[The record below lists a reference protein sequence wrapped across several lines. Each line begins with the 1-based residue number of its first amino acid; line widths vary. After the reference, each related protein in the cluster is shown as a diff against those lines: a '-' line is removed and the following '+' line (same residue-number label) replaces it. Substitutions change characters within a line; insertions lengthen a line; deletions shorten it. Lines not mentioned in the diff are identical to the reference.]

1 MEGHVPLDREF
12 SPVYKSEKEAES
24 GAFLSAW
31 GHAKPIAWDGM
42 EEKYRCIILAEAG
55 AGKTE
60 ELRQRANSLA
70 GEGKAAFFLRIEDIE
85 TDFYTAFEIGEE
97 AQFHA
102 WLQSTDEAW
111 FFLDSV
117 DEARL
122 EHPRAFEKA
131 LRRFTRRVANGAHR
145 AHIYISSRPY
155 AWRPKEDQRLV
166 DELLYLPAARTEE
179 DGEGD
184 RQATPQSAFTVFTM
198 RPLEEGRI
206 RRFCVARAV
215 ENVDGLIREI
225 DRADLWSLA
234 ERPFDLEGILAKWA
248 EDNALGGRLDL
259 LRHNIDK
266 RLRDAHSTDRAQ
278 RQPLNLEQAREGARC
293 LAAAVVLSGQA
304 GLNIPDVTP
313 LKPGV
318 DAEAVL
324 ANWNPEDVRALLE
337 RGIFNDIIYGA
348 VRFRHREVRELLAA
362 EWFSCLLR
370 SGNSRHSVEALFF
383 REQYGQEI
391 VTPRLRAI
399 LPWLILF
406 DAEIRRKTLKI
417 HPEIAVEGGD
427 PSHLPLAERQ
437 GILADIVRRITSDQ
451 DDRSARDNSA
461 IARIANLDLSDNA
474 QQLINAY
481 ADNDDAIFFLGRLV
495 WQGEMASCVAFLV
508 PIAADGSRGIYARIA
523 SARAVMT
530 CGAAEQ
536 KQSLWQQLIDGDDPI
551 PRELLAELVEEASPD
566 IEVVEKLVIAL
577 GKLPPFE
584 RYETSGLA
592 GALHGFVERL
602 PIAEEHQAISQLISG
617 LNAYLEQPPYVERR
631 ECLVSKECAWMLGPA
646 SQALER
652 LVAARSDAA
661 LSETSL
667 SIMLMVTTLRHWQ
680 DEDLREY
687 KTRLH
692 ALVPAWPELNDSLY
706 WFSIEQARLAQAE
719 RTGDSLTDDWPA
731 SWLGPFWKFDTVSF
745 SRLLEYIG
753 SRALHD
759 DRSVALSTAFQ
770 VYARNDRPL
779 DILAQL
785 QSVVAEDS
793 ELTNKLGLLVNPPVL
808 ETVRRHEEDHV
819 EHLQRCSEE
828 GERQKQQRAEWIAE
842 LRANPEQ
849 VRTPPEMGAGTL
861 MNHQFRLMHELQD
874 SGLARSRSEYAN
886 WRALTSDFGENVA
899 QEYRE
904 ATTNHW
910 RSYVPSLRSEGAPSN
925 STPYSLIFGLAG
937 LEIEAAENAD
947 FPSYLDEAQARQ
959 AMRYVTWQLNG
970 FPAWFERMHRAFPGL
985 VEETVTNEL
994 VWELENTSPDEPMHY
1009 ILHDLVY
1016 HAPWLHTHIAPA
1028 ILEWVESHPLRIH
1041 ANRDYCIHILVNGGT
1056 DAARLAELANHQIAH
1071 TTESNIIASWYALRV
1086 DCEPESGIPELEQ
1099 WLLGLDEDVAITAA
1113 QVFVKALI
1121 GGRGLRKRGPRF
1133 GLFQSAEHLKVLY
1146 TLAHRY
1152 VRASDD
1158 INRAGGGVYSPELRD
1173 DAQDARDGLFN
1184 LLSKIPGKATYT
1196 AIERLIHEH
1205 PDPDFRPWMA
1215 KQAYKRAEE
1224 DGDLEPW
1231 TAEQV
1236 KAFDNSQTIT
1246 PATHHQLFDLAVH
1259 RLQDLKNWLER
1270 GNDSPWR
1277 TWQRVD
1283 GETEMRTLIA
1293 GWLNQRC
1300 RDQYTTAQEPELA
1313 NSQRMDIWLQNTNVH
1328 SPVPIELKLLDKRW
1342 SGPDLC
1348 ERLRNQL
1355 VGDYLR
1361 EESAGCGVM
1370 LLVWQGNIA
1379 AKRWTI
1385 GGHRVELSKLASAL
1399 KGYWQEISADF
1410 PGVDAIEVMVID
1422 LTLRE
1427 HASDL

>member
-1 MEGHVPLDREF
+1 MEGHVPLDRKF

-24 GAFLSAW
+24 GELLSAW
-31 GHAKPIAWDGM
+31 GYDKPIAWDGM
-42 EEKYRCIILAEAG
+42 AEKYRCIILAEAG

-70 GEGKAAFFLRIEDIE
+70 VEGKAAFFLRIEDIE
-85 TDFYTAFEIGEE
+85 ADFYTAFEIGEE
-97 AQFHA
+97 AQFNA
-102 WLQSTDEAW
+102 WLQSTGEAW

-131 LRRFTRRVANGAHR
+131 LRRFARGVANGAHR

-166 DELLYLPAARTEE
+166 DELLYLPEAQTAD
-179 DGEGD
+179 DGEGN
-184 RQATPQSAFTVFTM
+184 RQATPQSALTVFTM
-198 RPLEEGRI
+198 LPLDEGRI
-206 RRFCVARAV
+206 RSFCVARAA

-248 EDNALGGRLDL
+248 DDNVIGGRLDL

-278 RQPLNLEQAREGARC
+278 RQPLNLEKAREGARC
-293 LAAAVVLSGQA
+293 LAGAVVLSGQV
-304 GLNIPDVTP
+304 GLNVPDATP
-313 LKPGV
+313 LKSGV

-324 ANWNPEDVRALLE
+324 AEWNPEDVRALLE

-406 DAEIRRKTLKI
+406 DDEIRRKALQI
-417 HPEIAVEGGD
+417 HPEIAAEGGD

-437 GILADIVRRITSDQ
+437 GILTDIVQRITSDQ
-451 DDRSARDNSA
+451 DNRSARDNST

-495 WQGEMASCVAFLV
+495 WQGEMSSCVASLV

-530 CGAAEQ
+530 CGATEQ
-536 KQSLWQQLIDGDDPI
+536 VQILWQRLIDGDDQI

-566 IEVVEKLVIAL
+566 SEVVENLVIAL
-577 GKLPPFE
+577 GKLPPYE
-584 RYETSGLA
+584 RYEFSGLA
-592 GALHGFVERL
+592 SALHGFVERL
-602 PIAEEHQAISQLISG
+602 AIVEEHQAIAQLISG
-617 LNAYLEQPPYVERR
+617 LHAYLEQPPFVERR
-631 ECLVSKECAWMLGPA
+631 ECHVSKECAWLLGPA
-646 SQALER
+646 SHAVEK

-661 LSETSL
+661 LSETSF
-667 SIMLMVTTLRHWQ
+667 SIMLMVTALCHWQ
-680 DEDLREY
+680 DDDLREY

-692 ALVPAWPELNDSLY
+692 ALVPAWPELNDALY
-706 WFSIEQARLAQAE
+706 WFSIEQARLAKAE

-731 SWLGPFWKFDTVSF
+731 SWLGPFWKFEADGF
-745 SRLLEYIG
+745 PRLLEYIG

-759 DRSVALSTAFQ
+759 DRMVALSTAFQ
-770 VYARNDRPL
+770 VYARNDRPVG
-779 DILAQL
+779 ILAQL
-785 QSVVAEDS
+785 ESVVSEDS
-793 ELTNKLGLLVNPPVL
+793 KLTNMLGLLVNPPVS
-808 ETVRRHEEDHV
+808 EGGRMYEEQHA
-819 EHLQRCSEE
+819 EHLQRRSEE
-828 GERQKQQRAEWIAE
+828 EERHKQQRAEWIAE
-842 LRANPEQ
+842 LRANPDRI
-849 VRTPPEMGAGTL
+849 RTPPEMEPGAFMKNQYWL
-861 MNHQFRLMHELQD
+861 MRELQD
-874 SGLARSRSEYAN
+874 SGLTTSRSEYTN
-886 WRALTSDFGENVA
+886 WRALTSDFGESVA

-904 ATTNHW
+904 AATNHW
-910 RSYVPSLRSEGAPSN
+910 RSYVPPLRSEGAPGN

-937 LEIEAAENAD
+937 LEIEASENVD
-947 FPSYLDEAQARQ
+947 FPGYLDEAQARQ
-959 AMRYVTWQLNG
+959 AIRYVTWQLNG
-970 FPAWFERMHRAFPGL
+970 FPAWFERMHQAFPGL
-985 VEETVTNEL
+985 VEEAVTNEL

-1028 ILEWVESHPLRIH
+1028 ILKWVESHHLCIH
-1041 ANRDYCIHILVNGGT
+1041 ANRDYCIHILVNGGS
-1056 DAARLAELANHQIAH
+1056 DAARLAELANHQIAQA
-1071 TTESNIIASWYALRV
+1071 TESSSIASWYALRV

-1113 QVFVKALI
+1113 QVFFKALI
-1121 GGRGLRKRGPRF
+1121 GGRWQRERGPRF
-1133 GLFQSAEHLKVLY
+1133 GHFQSAEHLKELY

-1152 VRASDD
+1152 VRTSDD
-1158 INRAGGGVYSPELRD
+1158 INRAGGGAYSPGLRD
-1173 DAQDARDGLFN
+1173 DAQDARDGLFS

-1196 AIERLIHEH
+1196 AIERLTHEH

-1236 KAFDNSQTIT
+1236 SAFDKFQTIT

-1293 GWLNQRC
+1293 GWLNQHC

-1355 VGDYLR
+1355 AGDYLR

-1370 LLVWQGNIA
+1370 LLVWQGKIA
-1379 AKRWTI
+1379 TKRWAI
-1385 GGHRVELSKLASAL
+1385 GGHRVELSELASAL

-1410 PGVDAIEVMVID
+1410 PSVDAIEVIVID
-1422 LTLRE
+1422 LTLRK
-1427 HASDL
+1427 HASDS